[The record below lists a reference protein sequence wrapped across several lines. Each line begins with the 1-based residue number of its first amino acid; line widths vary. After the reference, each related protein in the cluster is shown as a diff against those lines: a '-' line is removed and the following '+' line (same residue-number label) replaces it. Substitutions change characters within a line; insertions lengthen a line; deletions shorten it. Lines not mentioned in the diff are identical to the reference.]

1 MDGLME
7 IITHPAIPVFNPG
20 EVEYERSVAV
30 PNLLY
35 RFSRP
40 TCVVQ
45 PEGTAHVQTI
55 IKEASS
61 RGVAITIKNG
71 GHSYSGSS
79 TAEQGILLDLVRMNK
94 VDLDMNAKIVTLQG
108 GAQWGHAYKKLVNG
122 RYDGWIINGGRCP
135 TVGVSGFL
143 LGGGL
148 SPFTRSF
155 GMGCDTLEE
164 VTIVTADGN
173 VVTVSD
179 SDHPGSDKGR
189 LFWALCGAGQGN
201 FGVVVELK
209 LRVQKLSNK
218 GGLVTAGRF
227 TWFPRSEAMNEFMA
241 TMNRFYTTKWP
252 DQVTMDSTW
261 LCDLSQTK
269 SELGVRFLVY
279 YDGSKN
285 DFDKLVDKN
294 IRETEL
300 VRQLKRRTMQET
312 STRFLHE
319 TLVSQW
325 SEEIKKSFPTNQSY
339 SIYASF
345 VFKNREDA
353 ITAITNIIR
362 QEFLQFREFFTGE
375 QALLQ
380 VTWIHAGGQAAKKKR
395 SESAFRWRDC
405 TYHVYIMLQWEEKWL
420 ERDMR
425 GFLQRFKEK
434 LRPFSMM
441 GRASFVNFPDAA
453 LPQDAHERSYYGNNH
468 QELRRIKEIWDRAM
482 FFNWNQGI
490 GLPRGVGPVS
500 QAMASQM
507 MAQRRATAGMNLG
520 GGAGTERA
528 AMATAEESAFSDDA
542 PLARVDEEALTDAI
556 AGRQWEKRNTELPP
570 SKKVFVGVIRG
581 AVAEVPPEKND
592 MFSGIIRGLDDL
604 GF

>member
-1 MDGLME
+1 MDDVMK

-40 TCVVQ
+40 ACVVQ

-61 RGVAITIKNG
+61 RGVTITIKNG
-71 GHSYSGSS
+71 GHSYPGSS

-94 VDLDMNAKIVTLQG
+94 VDLDMNAKSVTLQG
-108 GAQWGHAYKKLVNG
+108 GAQWGHAYKNWSTAVTT
-122 RYDGWIINGGRCP
+122 GGSS
-135 TVGVSGFL
+135 TAGVV
-143 LGGGL
+143 
-148 SPFTRSF
+148 PPSF
-155 GMGCDTLEE
+155 GMGCDTLKEA
-164 VTIVTADGN
+164 TIVTADGN

-179 SDHPGSDKGR
+179 SDDPGSDKGR
-189 LFWALCGAGQGN
+189 LFWALCGAGHGN

-218 GGLVTAGRF
+218 EGLVTAGRF
-227 TWFPRSEAMNEFMA
+227 TWLPRSNA
-241 TMNRFYTTKWP
+241 MNRFYTTKWP
-252 DQVTMDSTW
+252 DQVTMDSSW
-261 LCDLSQTK
+261 LCNLSQTQ

-279 YDGSKN
+279 YDGNKD
-285 DFDKLVDKN
+285 DFDKLIDKN
-294 IRETEL
+294 IREKEL
-300 VRQLKRRTMQET
+300 VRQLKRRTMQEK

-319 TLVSQW
+319 TLVAQW
-325 SEEIKKSFPTNQSY
+325 SEEITKSFPTNRSD

-345 VFKNREDA
+345 LFKNKENA
-353 ITAITNIIR
+353 IKEITNIIR
-362 QEFLQFREFFTGE
+362 QEFLQSRKLFTGE
-375 QALLQ
+375 QAQLQ
-380 VTWIHAGGQAAKKKR
+380 VTWIHAGGQAAQKKR
-395 SESAFRWRDC
+395 SASAFRWRDC
-405 TYHVYIMLQWEEKWL
+405 TYHVYIMLTWEEKWL

-441 GRASFVNFPDAA
+441 DRASFVNFPDAA

-468 QELRRIKEIWDRAM
+468 QELRRIKEIWDPAM
-482 FFNWNQGI
+482 FFNWSQGV
-490 GLPRGVGPVS
+490 GLPRGVAPVS

-507 MAQRRATAGMNLG
+507 MAQRRATPGISLG
-520 GGAGTERA
+520 GGAGAERTV
-528 AMATAEESAFSDDA
+528 MATEEESSFSDDA
-542 PLARVDEEALTDAI
+542 PLARVDEEALTDVT
-556 AGRQWEKRNTELPP
+556 AGRQWKERSTELPP
-570 SKKVFVGVIRG
+570 PKKVFVGVIRG
-581 AVAEVPPEKND
+581 GVTEVPPEKND